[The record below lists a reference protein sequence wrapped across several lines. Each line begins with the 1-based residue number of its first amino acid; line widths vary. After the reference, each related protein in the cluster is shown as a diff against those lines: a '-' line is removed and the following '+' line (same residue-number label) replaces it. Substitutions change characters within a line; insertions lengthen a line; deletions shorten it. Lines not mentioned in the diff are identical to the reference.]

1 MVDRVSLEDQLR
13 GLSDDLTSRG
23 SVAPRVMREV
33 RGQLA
38 ASGSIPASKRKRRW
52 AVPPAP
58 RYTAAMIV
66 ISIFVVG
73 VVVWMRAGV
82 PATALAFAEVQEAVR
97 NVKTAVVVVEY
108 PDYPHRDHRLLL
120 RRDSQSARTEWANGL
135 VWIRNGRE
143 GKMLVLNPEAKTAV
157 YIPSSLGDVSTAEML
172 DKMARIEEEAVRP
185 LGRRELDGRTL
196 VGFVVDV
203 HGNMEG
209 KMKAHVWV
217 DPDSR
222 LPVRVES
229 KPMDP
234 KDIEAALVGNV
245 VMQLSCNEP
254 LDASLF
260 SVTPPEGYTLSDH
273 RSGVVYMPVPPAPG
287 DSKLASPTVT
297 FGRGIGKARFGM
309 SVDEV
314 VDVLG
319 RPEEASPY
327 GSFSPEKERALE
339 QAYKEA
345 AAKGLDD
352 FERNKLLTKVQ
363 RSFRDEKLQREGMAL
378 KYQGRGF
385 ELQVCDTEGLKFVQ
399 CHAPPQ
405 LTRGFTGRT
414 SRGIGMGATR
424 EQIEEAYGKPDH
436 VSGDQGWTI
445 LWYNSLRDSFQLED
459 GRLWSISA
467 GK

>member
-1 MVDRVSLEDQLR
+1 MDDRVSLEDQLR
-13 GLSDDLTSRG
+13 GLSDDLTARG
-23 SVAPRVMREV
+23 SVAPHVMREV

-38 ASGSIPASKRKRRW
+38 ASGSMAASKRTRRW

-58 RYTAAMIV
+58 RYTAAMVV
-66 ISIFVVG
+66 ISILVVG

-82 PATALAFAEVQEAVR
+82 PATALAFAKVQEAVR
-97 NVKTAVVVVEY
+97 NVKTAVVAVENR
-108 PDYPHRDHRLLL
+108 DYPHRDHRLLL
-120 RRDSQSARTEWANGL
+120 RRDPQSARTEWANGL
-135 VWIRNGRE
+135 VWIRDGRE
-143 GKMLVLNPEAKTAV
+143 GKMLVLNPQAKTAV
-157 YIPSSLGDVSTAEML
+157 YVPSSLGDDSTAEML
-172 DKMARIEEEAVRP
+172 DNIARIEEEAVRP

-196 VGFVVDV
+196 VGFVIDV
-203 HGNMEG
+203 QGDMEG

-229 KPMDP
+229 KPIDP
-234 KDIEAALVGNV
+234 KDWEAALVGNV
-245 VMQLSCNEP
+245 VMQLSVNEP

-273 RSGVVYMPVPPAPG
+273 HSGVVYMPVPPGPG
-287 DSKLASPTVT
+287 DAELASPTVT

-309 SVDEV
+309 SADEV
-314 VDVLG
+314 IEVLG
-319 RPEEASPY
+319 RPEQAMAY

-345 AAKGLDD
+345 SAKGLDGV
-352 FERNKLLTKVQ
+352 ELNKLLSEVQ
-363 RSFRDEKLQREGMAL
+363 RPFRDEKLQREGMLL

-385 ELQVCDTEGLKFVQ
+385 ELHVCDTEGLKLVD

-424 EQIEEAYGKPDH
+424 EQIEEAYGKPEH

-445 LWYNSLRDSFQLED
+445 LWYDSLRNSFQLED
-459 GRLWSISA
+459 GRLWNIRA